1 MNPQSL
7 GKWAVVDEESLS
19 TEPNAALYSIG
30 ATMIDDLEIV
40 DRFYVNI
47 DPQSCLDVGLH
58 QSQSTMDWWAEQ
70 GEAAQN
76 VLLHDRVPIQTA
88 LTMWSDWIAKHGGK
102 SVRLMGNG
110 PCADNMW
117 LNSAYKAVNA
127 ADPTLGLKNPVPFW
141 NDIDHR
147 TLNWIG
153 GKWLGVTKEDI
164 DFKGVKHH
172 AGDDAEHEARHA
184 IMVLGKL
191 LDALAAQEKA
201 VLNAPSRIGKTTTGA
216 NLIMNK
222 QEFVLN
228 NVTQAVRDGRVS
240 GLVELAEQLAAV
252 YDVANS
258 GAATTE
264 SLLTA
269 HDQGFERGVA
279 AANSGVSGISMLDAA
294 IISSGKTHDE
304 VLETLRTDRDKHAEI
319 TVKVSEPVGLGQPV
333 VVETP
338 QEPAPVETV
347 DTQTLNEPETV
358 TPPSAPEDDAPRT
371 HDDWGLPHSEDWH
384 TSNHSIGGNG
394 NFKRKPGTNEQN
406 YAHYM
411 LAQVKIATEAGTF
424 KGPENWATVLRLS
437 KYLDP
442 VELQPTAPESAPET
456 LQPQA
461 ESVHQAMHVNVA
473 TEQPTPEAAPLDP
486 VVETV
491 ASAPVGASEAAEVP
505 SVQEMMNVQLALCKV
520 YGAQS
525 SMAKVVQDI
534 YQVPTFMKVPD
545 EHKANFIKMTQAL
558 IDQKDAILALDD
570 QPAEQDNL
578 IKTVLDSV
586 TQ

>member
-1 MNPQSL
+1 MKSL

-58 QSQSTMDWWAEQ
+58 QSQSTMDWWAKQ

-102 SVRLMGNG
+102 SVKLMGNG

-117 LNSAYKAVNA
+117 LNSAYKAC
-127 ADPTLGLKNPVPFW
+127 GMQNPVPFW

-201 VLNAPSRIGKTTTGA
+201 VLNAPSRIGKTTQEKLAGA
-216 NLIMNK
+216 NPIMNK

-258 GAATTE
+258 GA
-264 SLLTA
+264 
-269 HDQGFERGVA
+269 GFE
-279 AANSGVSGISMLDAA
+279 
-294 IISSGKTHDE
+294 
-304 VLETLRTDRDKHAEI
+304 DRC
-319 TVKVSEPVGLGQPV
+319 V
-333 VVETP
+333 VIKETP
-338 QEPAPVETV
+338 KFDGEPPVQTPQPHQVEEQLEIPQESTEPTPVTV
-347 DTQTLNEPETV
+347 DTQPETV

-384 TSNHSIGGNG
+384 TSNHSITGNG

-442 VELQPTAPESAPET
+442 VELQPTAPEAAPET

-473 TEQPTPEAAPLDP
+473 TEQPQPEPTPLDE
-486 VVETV
+486 VVV
-491 ASAPVGASEAAEVP
+491 PAGASAASEIP
-505 SVQEMMNVQLALCKV
+505 TPQDMMEVQLELCRT

-525 SMAKVVQDI
+525 SMAKVVQDK
-534 YQVPTFMKVPD
+534 YKVATFLQVPD
-545 EHKANFIKMTQAL
+545 EHKANFIRMTRAL
-558 IDQKDAILALDD
+558 VDQKDAILELDD
-570 QPAEQDNL
+570 QPAEQDRL

>member
-58 QSQSTMDWWAEQ
+58 QSQSTMDWWAKQ
-70 GEAAQN
+70 GETAQN

-88 LTMWSDWIAKHGGK
+88 LQMWSDWIAKHGGK

-117 LNSAYKAVNA
+117 LNSAYKAC
-127 ADPTLGLKNPVPFW
+127 GMQNPVPFW

-201 VLNAPSRIGKTTTGA
+201 VLNAPSRMSKTTQEAIIKGA
-216 NLIMNK
+216 NPTMNK

-240 GLVELAEQLAAV
+240 GLVELAEQLAVV

-258 GAATTE
+258 GTVT
-264 SLLTA
+264 
-269 HDQGFERGVA
+269 GVDLA
-279 AANSGVSGISMLDAA
+279 SGP
-294 IISSGKTHDE
+294 
-304 VLETLRTDRDKHAEI
+304 DKHAEI

-338 QEPAPVETV
+338 QAPAPVETV

-384 TSNHSIGGNG
+384 TSNHSITGNG
-394 NFKRKPGTNEQN
+394 NFKRKPGTNEKN

-411 LAQVKIATEAGTF
+411 LAQVKIATEAETF

-442 VELQPTAPESAPET
+442 VELQPTAPEAAPET

-473 TEQPTPEAAPLDP
+473 TEQPTPESAPLDP

-558 IDQKDAILALDD
+558 IDQKDAILALED

>member
-58 QSQSTMDWWAEQ
+58 QSQSTMDWWAKQ

-76 VLLHDRVPIQTA
+76 VLLHDRVPLRQA
-88 LTMWSDWIAKHGGK
+88 LQMWSDWIAKHTDGRN
-102 SVRLMGNG
+102 VPRLMGNG

-117 LNSAYKAVNA
+117 LNSAYKAC
-127 ADPTLGLKNPVPFW
+127 GMKNPVPFW

-164 DFKGVKHH
+164 DFKGVKHR

-201 VLNAPSRIGKTTTGA
+201 VFIAPTRLGKTTQEAIIKGA
-216 NLIMNK
+216 NPTMTELKADVVTVTTK

-258 GAATTE
+258 GA
-264 SLLTA
+264 
-269 HDQGFERGVA
+269 GFEDRCVVIKETPATAEALRG
-279 AANSGVSGISMLDAA
+279 GVQSTSPI
-294 IISSGKTHDE
+294 DE
-304 VLETLRTDRDKHAEI
+304 LGMVD
-319 TVKVSEPVGLGQPV
+319 EPV
-333 VVETP
+333 
-338 QEPAPVETV
+338 TV
-347 DTQTLNEPETV
+347 DTQPEPAPQPV
-358 TPPSAPEDDAPRT
+358 TPPSAPVDDTPRT

-384 TSNHSIGGNG
+384 TSNHSITGNG

-411 LAQVKIATEAGTF
+411 LAQVKIATEAETF

-442 VELQPTAPESAPET
+442 VELQPTAPEAAPET

-505 SVQEMMNVQLALCKV
+505 SVQEMMNVQLTLCKV

-545 EHKANFIKMTQAL
+545 EHKANFIRMTQAL

>member
-1 MNPQSL
+1 MKPQSL

-58 QSQSTMDWWAEQ
+58 QSQSTMDWWAKQ

-88 LTMWSDWIAKHGGK
+88 LQMWSDWIAKHGGK
-102 SVRLMGNG
+102 SVKLMGNG

-117 LNSAYKAVNA
+117 LNSAYKAC
-127 ADPTLGLKNPVPFW
+127 GMQNPVPFW

-201 VLNAPSRIGKTTTGA
+201 VLNAPSRIGKTTQETIINGA
-216 NLIMNK
+216 NPIMNK

-240 GLVELAEQLAAV
+240 GLVELAEQLTAV
-252 YDVANS
+252 YDVANDSVRIEGVDLAS
-258 GAATTE
+258 GP
-264 SLLTA
+264 
-269 HDQGFERGVA
+269 
-279 AANSGVSGISMLDAA
+279 
-294 IISSGKTHDE
+294 
-304 VLETLRTDRDKHAEI
+304 DKHAEI

-347 DTQTLNEPETV
+347 DTQTLNETETV
-358 TPPSAPEDDAPRT
+358 TPPSAPADDTPRT

-384 TSNHSIGGNG
+384 TSNHSITGNG

-411 LAQVKIATEAGTF
+411 LAQVKIATEAETF

-461 ESVHQAMHVNVA
+461 ESVHQAMHVNVS

>member
-1 MNPQSL
+1 MTPQSL

-47 DPQSCLDVGLH
+47 DPQTCLDVGLH
-58 QSQSTMDWWAEQ
+58 QSQSTMDWWAKQ

-76 VLLHDRVPIQTA
+76 VLLHDRVPIQQA
-88 LTMWSDWIAKHGGK
+88 LQMWSDWIAKHGGK

-117 LNSAYKAVNA
+117 LNSAYKAC
-127 ADPTLGLKNPVPFW
+127 GMQNPVPFW

-172 AGDDAEHEARHA
+172 AGDDAEHEARHTV
-184 IMVLGKL
+184 MVLGKL

-201 VLNAPSRIGKTTTGA
+201 DIGRGQKMPINNHEQVALELATYNKLNGA
-216 NLIMNK
+216 NPIMNK

-252 YDVANS
+252 YDVANMGVS
-258 GAATTE
+258 RQQFATGGVVKE
-264 SLLTA
+264 SA
-269 HDQGFERGVA
+269 HDE
-279 AANSGVSGISMLDAA
+279 NSIS
-294 IISSGKTHDE
+294 
-304 VLETLRTDRDKHAEI
+304 VTLHPGDRSKLVEATQ
-319 TVKVSEPVGLGQPV
+319 TVQQI
-333 VVETP
+333 ETP
-338 QEPAPVETV
+338 QESTRGGVQSTSPIDELGMVGEPEPAP
-347 DTQTLNEPETV
+347 QPV
-358 TPPSAPEDDAPRT
+358 TPPSAPEDRT

-384 TSNHSIGGNG
+384 TSNHSITSNG

-411 LAQVKIATEAGTF
+411 LAQVKIATEAQTF

-442 VELQPTAPESAPET
+442 VELQPTAPEAAPET

>member
-58 QSQSTMDWWAEQ
+58 QSQSTMDWWAKQ

-76 VLLHDRVPIQTA
+76 VLLHDRVPIQQA
-88 LTMWSDWIAKHGGK
+88 LQMWSDWIAKHGGK
-102 SVRLMGNG
+102 SVKLMDNG

-117 LNSAYKAVNA
+117 LNSAYKAC
-127 ADPTLGLKNPVPFW
+127 GMQNPVPFW

-201 VLNAPSRIGKTTTGA
+201 VLNVPSRIGKTTTGA
-216 NLIMNK
+216 NPVMNK

-252 YDVANS
+252 YDVASCSVCIEGVDLAS
-258 GAATTE
+258 GP
-264 SLLTA
+264 
-269 HDQGFERGVA
+269 
-279 AANSGVSGISMLDAA
+279 
-294 IISSGKTHDE
+294 
-304 VLETLRTDRDKHAEI
+304 DKHAEI

-347 DTQTLNEPETV
+347 DTQTLSEPEPTPQPV
-358 TPPSAPEDDAPRT
+358 TPPSAPEDDTPRT

-384 TSNHSIGGNG
+384 TSNRSITGNG

-411 LAQVKIATEAGTF
+411 LAQVKIATEAETF

-558 IDQKDAILALDD
+558 IDNSKDILKLDD
-570 QPAEQDNL
+570 KPVEQDNKVQEV
-578 IKTVLDSV
+578 ITSAISA
-586 TQ
+586 

>member
-58 QSQSTMDWWAEQ
+58 QSQSTMDWWAKQ

-88 LTMWSDWIAKHGGK
+88 LQMWSDWIAKHGGK
-102 SVRLMGNG
+102 SVKLMGNG

-117 LNSAYKAVNA
+117 LNSAYKAC
-127 ADPTLGLKNPVPFW
+127 GMQNPVPFW

-201 VLNAPSRIGKTTTGA
+201 VLNVSRIGKTTQETIINGA
-216 NLIMNK
+216 NPIMNK

-252 YDVANS
+252 YDVANDS
-258 GAATTE
+258 ARIEGVYLPTPELLTE
-264 SLLTA
+264 SPYVR
-269 HDQGFERGVA
+269 QIENG
-279 AANSGVSGISMLDAA
+279 
-294 IISSGKTHDE
+294 
-304 VLETLRTDRDKHAEI
+304 
-319 TVKVSEPVGLGQPV
+319 EPVTDTL
-333 VVETP
+333 
-338 QEPAPVETV
+338 EPFVQTAVETV
-347 DTQTLNEPETV
+347 DTQTLSEPEPTPQPV
-358 TPPSAPEDDAPRT
+358 TPPSAPSDDTPRT

-384 TSNHSIGGNG
+384 TSNHSITGNG

-442 VELQPTAPESAPET
+442 VELQPTAPEAAPET

-558 IDQKDAILALDD
+558 IDNSEDILKLDD
-570 QPAEQDNL
+570 KPVEQDNKVQEV
-578 IKTVLDSV
+578 ITSAISA
-586 TQ
+586 

>member
-1 MNPQSL
+1 MKSL
-7 GKWAVVDEESLS
+7 GKWAVVDEESMS
-19 TEPNAALYSIG
+19 TEPNAAILSIG

-40 DRFYVNI
+40 DRFYVNVNL
-47 DPQSCLDVGLH
+47 QSCLAVGLH
-58 QSQSTMDWWAEQ
+58 ESESTREWWSKQSE
-70 GEAAQN
+70 EAYNAAHTYSA
-76 VLLHDRVPIQTA
+76 LPIHEA
-88 LTMWSDWIAKHGGK
+88 LQRWSDWIEKHGGK
-102 SVRLMGNG
+102 SVKLMGNG

-117 LNSAYKAVNA
+117 LNSAYKAC
-127 ADPTLGLKNPVPFW
+127 GMQNPVPFW

-164 DFKGVKHH
+164 EFKGVKHH
-172 AGDDAEHEARHA
+172 AGDDAEHEAHHA
-184 IMVLGKL
+184 ITVMRKL
-191 LDALAAQEKA
+191 KQALLLQQHK
-201 VLNAPSRIGKTTTGA
+201 PTTGA
-216 NLIMNK
+216 NPIMNKQELHGVTTK

-240 GLVELAEQLAAV
+240 GLVELAEQLTAV

-258 GAATTE
+258 GAMADAD
-264 SLLTA
+264 LA
-269 HDQGFERGVA
+269 
-279 AANSGVSGISMLDAA
+279 SGPD
-294 IISSGKTHDE
+294 TH
-304 VLETLRTDRDKHAEI
+304 AGI
-319 TVKVSEPVGLGQPV
+319 TVNVSEPVGLGQHV

-338 QEPAPVETV
+338 KEPTPVTV
-347 DTQTLNEPETV
+347 DEPTPPETV
-358 TPPSAPEDDAPRT
+358 TPPSAPSAPEDDTPRT

-384 TSNHSIGGNG
+384 TSNHSITGNG

-411 LAQVKIATEAGTF
+411 LAQVKIATEAETF

-442 VELQPTAPESAPET
+442 VELQPTAPESAPGT

-473 TEQPTPEAAPLDP
+473 TEQPQPEAAPLDP

>member
-58 QSQSTMDWWAEQ
+58 QSQSTMDWWAKQ

-102 SVRLMGNG
+102 SVKLMGNG

-117 LNSAYKAVNA
+117 LNSAYKAC
-127 ADPTLGLKNPVPFW
+127 GMQNPVPSW

-164 DFKGVKHH
+164 DFKGVKPL

-184 IMVLGKL
+184 IMVLRKL
-191 LDALAAQEKA
+191 KQALLLQQHK
-201 VLNAPSRIGKTTTGA
+201 PTTGA
-216 NLIMNK
+216 TPIMNELKADVVTVTTK

-258 GAATTE
+258 GAVRIEGAELPTPELHTE
-264 SLLTA
+264 SPYVR
-269 HDQGFERGVA
+269 QIENG
-279 AANSGVSGISMLDAA
+279 
-294 IISSGKTHDE
+294 
-304 VLETLRTDRDKHAEI
+304 
-319 TVKVSEPVGLGQPV
+319 EPVIDTL
-333 VVETP
+333 
-338 QEPAPVETV
+338 EPFVQTAVETV
-347 DTQTLNEPETV
+347 DTQTLSDPEPTPQPV
-358 TPPSAPEDDAPRT
+358 TPPSAPADDVPRT

-384 TSNHSIGGNG
+384 TSNHSITGNG

-411 LAQVKIATEAGTF
+411 LAQVKIATEAETF

-442 VELQPTAPESAPET
+442 VELQPTAPEAAPET

-545 EHKANFIKMTQAL
+545 EHKANFIRMTQAL